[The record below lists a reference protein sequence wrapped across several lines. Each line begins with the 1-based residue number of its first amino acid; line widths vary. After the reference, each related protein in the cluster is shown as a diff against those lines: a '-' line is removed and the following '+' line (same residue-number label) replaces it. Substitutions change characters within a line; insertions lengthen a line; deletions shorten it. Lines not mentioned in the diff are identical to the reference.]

1 MYIHA
6 ITSLIAPVLT
16 PLSLLEKKYCWGE
29 RNHKIFSRFH
39 KMQSAS
45 LFADETLPDL
55 LSDLLQKLRAECDPG
70 LFRQIRYVAW
80 AHSLHATSPFDRMEE
95 LSTVFQTFFGDQ
107 EIEFFSATQASCA
120 SGLVSLK
127 YLQAKMR
134 AAQQNTLSENCG
146 SENCGSENQA
156 SVCGVL
162 ITGEKCFHRTV
173 QYVDQN
179 GYFGEAFCA
188 TLVGMAPSPHS
199 LHLRALH
206 LQQLGAY
213 GTRMRETDRESEN
226 AYDHAFLPVMTETI
240 QKTLAGAGRKPEEL
254 SAVLPYH
261 ISPVT
266 FDRLAD
272 RSGFSRDIVFRHNL
286 YTLGHCFCS
295 DAFLNIK
302 SLLAC
307 GDNAVRARCI
317 LALAS
322 GVAGTFGA
330 MVLESDNEDIP

>member
-6 ITSLIAPVLT
+6 TTKLVAPVLT
-16 PLSLLEKKYCWGE
+16 PLSVLEKKYRWGE

-45 LFADETLPDL
+45 LFEHEALPDL
-55 LSDLLQKLRAECDPG
+55 IIRLLQQLRAECDPG

-80 AHSLHATSPFDRMEE
+80 AHSLHAVSPFDLMTGQSGG
-95 LSTVFQTFFGDQ
+95 LQALFGDRD
-107 EIEFFSATQASCA
+107 IEFFSVTQASCA

-127 YLQAKMR
+127 YLQAKMS
-134 AAQQNTLSENCG
+134 AAQQNN
-146 SENCGSENQA
+146 A
-156 SVCGVL
+156 PVCGLL

-188 TLVGMAPSPHS
+188 TLVGMLPSVQS
-199 LHLRALH
+199 LRLRALH
-206 LQQLGAY
+206 IQQLAAY
-213 GTRMRETDRESEN
+213 GTRMRSTDRESEN
-226 AYDHAFLPVMTETI
+226 AYDHAFLPMMTETI
-240 QKTLAGAGRKPEEL
+240 QKALEAAGRKPEDL

-266 FDRLAD
+266 FDRIAD
-272 RSGFSRDIVFRHNL
+272 RTGFGREIIFHHNL

-295 DAFLNIK
+295 DAFLNLH
-302 SLLAC
+302 SLLARHDHPVKSQC
-307 GDNAVRARCI
+307 M

-330 MVLESDNEDIP
+330 MVLESENEGNQ

>member
-1 MYIHA
+1 MYIHS
-6 ITSLIAPVLT
+6 ITSLIAPILT
-16 PLSLLEKKYCWGE
+16 PISLLEKKYSWGE

-45 LFADETLPDL
+45 LFAHQALPDL
-55 LSDLLQKLRAECDPG
+55 IFNLLKKLRAESDPN
-70 LFRQIRYVAW
+70 LFRQIRYISW
-80 AHSLHATSPFDRMEE
+80 AHSLHAASPFDRMDGQ
-95 LSTVFQTFFGDQ
+95 SMVFETFFGDQ
-107 EIEFFSATQASCA
+107 QIEFFSATQASCA
-120 SGLVSLK
+120 SGLVGLK
-127 YLQAKMR
+127 YLQAKIH
-134 AAQQNTLSENCG
+134 AAQQNN
-146 SENCGSENQA
+146 A

-188 TLVGMAPSPHS
+188 TLVGMTPHPHS
-199 LHLRALH
+199 LHLHALH
-206 LQQLGAY
+206 IQQLGVY

-226 AYDHAFLPVMTETI
+226 AYDHAFLPVMSETI
-240 QKTLAGAGRKPEEL
+240 QKALDAAGRKPEEL

-307 GDNAVRARCI
+307 GDNSVRAQCI

-322 GVAGTFGA
+322 GVVGTFGA
-330 MVLESDNEDIP
+330 MVLESNNEDIP

>member
-1 MYIHA
+1 MYIHS
-6 ITSLIAPVLT
+6 ITSLTAPELT
-16 PLSLLEKKYCWGE
+16 PLSLLEKEYRWGE

-45 LFADETLPDL
+45 LFTHETLPDL
-55 LSDLLQKLRAECDPG
+55 VFELLQKLRAECDPG

-80 AHSLHATSPFDRMEE
+80 AHSLHAASPFDRMD
-95 LSTVFQTFFGDQ
+95 SQYGVFQTFFGDQ
-107 EIEFFSATQASCA
+107 QIEFYSATQASCA
-120 SGLVSLK
+120 SGLVGLQ

-134 AAQQNTLSENCG
+134 AAQQNKSSGNTDSQ
-146 SENCGSENQA
+146 NQA

-188 TLVGMAPSPHS
+188 TLVGMTPSPHS

-206 LQQLGAY
+206 IQQLGAY

-226 AYDHAFLPVMTETI
+226 AYDHAFLPVMSETI
-240 QKTLAGAGRKPEEL
+240 QKALECAGRRPEEL
-254 SAVLPYH
+254 DAVLPYH

-272 RSGFSRDIVFRHNL
+272 RTGFSREIVFRHNL

-307 GDNAVRARCI
+307 RDNSVRAQCI

-330 MVLESDNEDIP
+330 MVLESDNKDIL

>member
-1 MYIHA
+1 MYIHS

-16 PLSLLEKKYCWGE
+16 PLARLEEEYRWGE

-45 LFADETLPDL
+45 LFAHDALPDL
-55 LSDLLQKLRAECDPG
+55 VFDLLQKLRAECDAG

-80 AHSLHATSPFDRMEE
+80 AHSLHSASPFDQMEE
-95 LSTVFQTFFGDQ
+95 QSTVFETFFGGQ
-107 EIEFFSATQASCA
+107 QIEFFSVTQASCA
-120 SGLVSLK
+120 SGLVALN
-127 YLQAKMR
+127 YLQAKMCG
-134 AAQQNTLSENCG
+134 AQQNN
-146 SENCGSENQA
+146 A
-156 SVCGVL
+156 SACAVL

-188 TLVGMAPSPHS
+188 TLLGITPSPHS

-226 AYDHAFLPVMTETI
+226 AYDHAFLPVMSETI
-240 QKTLAGAGRKPEEL
+240 QKALEYAGCTPDEL

-272 RSGFSRDIVFRHNL
+272 RSGFSREIVFRHNL

-295 DAFLNIK
+295 DAFLNIQ

-307 GDNAVRARCI
+307 RKNRARSQFI

-330 MVLESDNEDIP
+330 MVFESDNEDIP